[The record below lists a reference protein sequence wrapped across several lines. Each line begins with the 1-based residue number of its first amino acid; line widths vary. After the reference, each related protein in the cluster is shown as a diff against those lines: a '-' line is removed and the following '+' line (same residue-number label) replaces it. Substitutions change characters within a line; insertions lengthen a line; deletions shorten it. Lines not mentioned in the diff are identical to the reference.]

1 MLRLTKDSFIDF
13 DGYVRDLDYL
23 GFIYASKEDMISVC
37 NDLNHKVNTL
47 KTICVDIMTSR
58 SGYVYNKLDRK
69 SIGNYLLHAENA
81 PESVVYKR
89 SKATG
94 NVDISLDSKKVLD
107 PLYDRGYAREF
118 IYHYKKLSSLKSIL
132 GSLSKIVD
140 RMVSSDKIDSEG
152 RPLHKITFREINEA
166 PNRRVYYTDTSL
178 QQIPKIANSA
188 LKAPKGYVLV
198 SGDFKQSDVRIAYS
212 LMLKDPSNIKLM
224 TSSDDIY
231 EVFARMFLGDDFDK
245 EFFLENRKDFKVN
258 TLAPIYGATGGLTSF
273 ASNFISKANKYLETA
288 PRYQEFVKRI
298 NKQIDLNIKLNPKSG
313 IYNPIYVNSYF
324 GFEQPVQIDYEYGK
338 TEILKSKLRDK
349 VLNTPIQTGTSEIVI
364 ATERAIMDSFAKEGI
379 TPENGGIY
387 AYMNRHDE
395 LLFLLKEDYLDKSYI
410 FQEHEDVIVDDWIPL
425 KTEFSFSIEYD
436 KGNESLN
443 EYAHSFYRDPEPLP
457 KDYLNSST
465 NYMPIEETKEIYI
478 GNKYSEQ
485 LGCYFVSFLDL
496 DKELISFESYNTNS
510 IDDVVNGILTTL
522 SRNSQNFIDEDIT
535 KIIVYNAFGLSSST
549 VLNNLLVVFMPDG
562 SATDLARASLFA
574 LYCCNETMETNGL
587 VPESNSTLDNSIGY
601 IRRIL
606 SNGELLKN

>member
-37 NDLNHKVNTL
+37 NDLNYKVNTL

-89 SKATG
+89 SKTTG

-140 RMVSSDKIDSEG
+140 RMVPSDRVDSEG
-152 RPLHKITFREINEA
+152 RPLYKITFREINEA

-273 ASNFISKANKYLETA
+273 ASNFITKANNYLETA

-313 IYNPIYVNSYF
+313 IYSPIYVNSYF

-436 KGNESLN
+436 KDNESLN

-465 NYMPIEETKEIYI
+465 NYMPIEETKEIYV

-496 DKELISFESYNTNS
+496 DKELVSFESYNTTNM
-510 IDDVVNGILTTL
+510 DDVVNGILTTL

-535 KIIVYNAFGLSSST
+535 KVIVYNAFGLSSST

-587 VPESNSTLDNSIGY
+587 VSESNSTLDNSIGY

-606 SNGELLKN
+606 SNGELLKD